1 MKKTTVDVTY
11 AEIFEAIN
19 KSEAQLMAIAECYS
33 EGTADEGNLIVGVR
47 ASLRFWFPS
56 TVRGMRG
63 AEPVESMAYSVV
75 IPGNITS
82 EDFADIF
89 VNVIDVPEIS
99 NCYEIFELTD
109 SEMKKRKESV
119 WREFVAPY
127 AEKTVEKL
135 KKAAQAHGADLEGF
149 TYYTV

>member
-19 KSEAQLMAIAECYS
+19 KYEAQLMAIAECYR
-33 EGTADEGNLIVGVR
+33 EGNLLGVR
-47 ASLRFWFPS
+47 AELRFYFPGFG
-56 TVRGMRG
+56 RGIRG
-63 AEPVESMAYSVV
+63 AEPIESMAYSVV
-75 IPGNITS
+75 KPGGCTS
-82 EDFADIF
+82 EDFVDIF
-89 VNVIDVPEIS
+89 VNVVDAPEIS

-109 SEMKKRKESV
+109 SEMKKREESV

-127 AEKTVEKL
+127 AEKTIEKL
-135 KKAAQAHGADLEGF
+135 KKAAQSHGANLEGF

>member
-19 KSEAQLMAIAECYS
+19 KSEAQLMAVAECYS
-33 EGTADEGNLIVGVR
+33 EGTPAEGNLVVGVR
-47 ASLRFWFPS
+47 ASLRFWFPGS
-56 TVRGMRG
+56 VRGMRG
-63 AEPVESMAYSVV
+63 AEPIEDMAYSVA

-89 VNVIDVPEIS
+89 VNVKDVPEIS
-99 NCYEIFELTD
+99 NCYEVFELTD
-109 SEMKKRKESV
+109 GEMKKRQESV

>member
-19 KSEAQLMAIAECYS
+19 KYEAQLMAIAECHR
-33 EGTADEGNLIVGVR
+33 EGNLLGVR
-47 ASLRFWFPS
+47 AELRFYFPGFG
-56 TVRGMRG
+56 RGMRG
-63 AEPVESMAYSVV
+63 AEPIESMAYSVV
-75 IPGNITS
+75 KPGGCTS
-82 EDFADIF
+82 EDFVDIF
-89 VNVIDVPEIS
+89 VNVVDAPEIS

-109 SEMKKRKESV
+109 SEMKKREESV
-119 WREFVAPY
+119 WREFVVPY

-135 KKAAQAHGADLEGF
+135 KKAAQSHGANLEGF

>member
-19 KSEAQLMAIAECYS
+19 KYEAQLMAIAECYR
-33 EGTADEGNLIVGVR
+33 EGNLLGVR
-47 ASLRFWFPS
+47 AELRFYFPGFG
-56 TVRGMRG
+56 RGMRG
-63 AEPVESMAYSVV
+63 AEPIEDMAYSVV
-75 IPGNITS
+75 KPGGCTS
-82 EDFADIF
+82 EDFVDIF
-89 VNVIDVPEIS
+89 VNVVDAPEIS

-109 SEMKKRKESV
+109 SEMKKRQESV

-135 KKAAQAHGADLEGF
+135 KKAAQAHGANLEGF

>member
-19 KSEAQLMAIAECYS
+19 KYEAQLMAIAECYS

-47 ASLRFWFPS
+47 AELRFYFPGFG
-56 TVRGMRG
+56 RGMRG
-63 AEPVESMAYSVV
+63 AEPIESMAYSVV
-75 IPGNITS
+75 KPGGCTS
-82 EDFADIF
+82 EDFVDIF

-135 KKAAQAHGADLEGF
+135 KKAAQSHGANLEGF

>member
-19 KSEAQLMAIAECYS
+19 KYEAQLMAIAECYR
-33 EGTADEGNLIVGVR
+33 EGNLLGVR
-47 ASLRFWFPS
+47 AELRFYFPGFG
-56 TVRGMRG
+56 RGMRG
-63 AEPVESMAYSVV
+63 AEPIESMAYSVV
-75 IPGNITS
+75 KPGGCTS
-82 EDFADIF
+82 EDFVDIF
-89 VNVIDVPEIS
+89 VNVVDAPEIS

-109 SEMKKRKESV
+109 SEMKKREESV

-127 AEKTVEKL
+127 AEKTIEKL
-135 KKAAQAHGADLEGF
+135 KKAAQSHGANLEGF